1 MYRFQPVLQ
10 FGTRRFGGIIL
21 YRVILRGQFLQ
32 FRVYRGKILCVLLF
46 LQWSKGCRS
55 MSKPSLLV
63 GKVFLQLC
71 TLHFGLL
78 HLSVQH
84 QTVLFEL
91 FQLLAAGL
99 DIGRRNGNRFIFQ
112 QLAHGFAEFAQH
124 GFVRYGSKVLLNQ
137 LSSIPAEN
145 FREVQRI
152 EQRKNEV
159 LTAESF
165 RETFL
170 RGGRAV
176 HGKHGAAVL
185 PDTVNSMRLAFI
197 GAQYSFHPHHGRA
210 AVVQPV

>member
-1 MYRFQPVLQ
+1 MYRFQLALQ
-10 FGTRRFGGIIL
+10 FGTRCFSGIVL
-21 YRVILRGQFLQ
+21 YRVILRGQLLD
-32 FRVYRGKILCVLLF
+32 FRVYRGEILCILLI

-55 MSKPSLLV
+55 VSKQSLLF
-63 GKVFLQLC
+63 GKVLLQLC

-84 QTVLFEL
+84 QTVLFEF
-91 FQLLAAGL
+91 FQFLTAGL
-99 DIGRRNGNRFIFQ
+99 DIGRRNGNRFVFQ

-137 LSSIPAEN
+137 FSSIPAEN

-152 EQRKNEV
+152 KQRKNEV
-159 LTAESF
+159 LTAEPF
-165 RETFL
+165 HETFL

-185 PDTVNSMRLAFI
+185 PDTVNNMRLAFI